1 MRSWLINVGCRHED
15 GWVEI
20 VVLLVAESPRTGAFR
35 KQLDKLRNTY
45 SRFASRATI
54 FIAAFRQGEGPIRSD
69 LPFVVAN
76 NGSAVADAYG
86 VRDDFNILIIG
97 KDGNVDYQTRKV
109 LPAARISDVI
119 QNSFVVQHEVR
130 R

>member
-1 MRSWLINVGCRHED
+1 
-15 GWVEI
+15 